1 VFSGYNTIGGT
12 IMNATIFMGAIT
24 GIVGIFLCLV
34 NVGFGIAGIILGIA
48 LVGSGMYDEQQKRK

>member
-1 VFSGYNTIGGT
+1 
-12 IMNATIFMGAIT
+12 MNATIFMGAIT